1 MTGERE
7 SMQIPSA
14 NRAAIFAI
22 FALAIMVSS
31 VSADFSMRSLSV
43 FININRDG
51 SANVEERVTMTINGS
66 QSRDLYDITRSAYS
80 DLATWKDRTG
90 LSEMRHHISR
100 ANTEIT
106 DIRVLPQAVDF
117 CNAFLGLCQA
127 SVLID
132 YNVPAG
138 ENGSGLVH
146 VEHYKPRTANYS
158 IVQDA
163 LSFEQTKTGDIILP
177 PNTNISIAIPQS
189 AQKIYFSTVPSNLAG
204 ESENFRFDQSANT
217 RYYVG
222 SERIF
227 TWQGDTLSNF
237 QFTYEIESPLESEV
251 LDFFHTSEQTVM
263 DLFVGSEGLAA
274 FILLA
279 AAAASVYYFNRLS
292 K

>member
-1 MTGERE
+1 MR
-7 SMQIPSA
+7 IPTS
-14 NRAAIFAI
+14 NHAALAV
-22 FALAIMVSS
+22 FALLILVSS
-31 VSADFSMRSLSV
+31 VSADFYMRSLSV
-43 FININRDG
+43 FININLDG
-51 SANVEERVTMTINGS
+51 SANVEERVTMTMNS
-66 QSRDLYDITRSAYS
+66 TQSRELYDITRSAYS

-117 CNAFLGLCQA
+117 CNSFLGICQA

-132 YNVPAG
+132 YRVPAS
-138 ENGSGLVH
+138 ENGSGLIRM
-146 VEHYKPRTANYS
+146 EHYKPRTANYS
-158 IVQDA
+158 LQQDA

-177 PNTNISIAIPQS
+177 PNTNITIAIPQA
-189 AQKIYFSTVPSNLAG
+189 AQKIYFSTVPSNLADD
-204 ESENFRFDQSANT
+204 SANFRFDQSANT

-222 SERIF
+222 PERIF

-251 LDFFHTSEQTVM
+251 LDFFHTSEQSVIT
-263 DLFVGSEGLAA
+263 LFMGPEGIAA

-279 AAAASVYYFNRLS
+279 AAAASIYYFNRLS